1 MLGDAGQ
8 NIKVISTNAN
18 EFDGSLNDPESMH
31 ENIVMPPRSD
41 AKRTIGEYSSQ
52 VLGVDGGQQTSFHNA
67 PNQTI
72 HGSLVNQTP
81 PLPNQA
87 STQLQNQSQE
97 PLYDVT
103 LTQPIQV
110 NSVMSPS
117 LIEKINQAADAY
129 QAKLEES
136 TD

>member
-52 VLGVDGGQQTSFHNA
+52 VLGVDGAFFEDEEALKREEEAGEELRAFEAHDELHQL
-67 PNQTI
+67 I
-72 HGSLVNQTP
+72 LVEVEQ
-81 PLPNQA
+81 
-87 STQLQNQSQE
+87 
-97 PLYDVT
+97 
-103 LTQPIQV
+103 
-110 NSVMSPS
+110 
-117 LIEKINQAADAY
+117 
-129 QAKLEES
+129 
-136 TD
+136 